1 MAALGL
7 TAIREIF
14 PAREPE
20 SDLAAA
26 LRLELLTDIVNLV
39 GPERYLEAV
48 KKAITMSSSRYD
60 CTVRKIRF
68 CAGLKESKPVDPAV
82 SAWKLVTDIVRK
94 HVRLGPEGQYRLE
107 PYYAIDGKSDDPRTA
122 SVYPVPEI
130 PEAVQEAVRGL
141 GGWRALANTLPEFWH
156 AKMKDFCALYSED
169 DALNNTAKR

>member
-107 PYYAIDGKSDDPRTA
+107 PYYAIDGKSDDPTA
-122 SVYPVPEI
+122 EPEKSLPTFSIYPVPEI
-130 PEAVQEAVRGL
+130 PEAVQEAVRAL

-156 AKMKDFCALYSED
+156 AKMKDFLTLYEE
-169 DALNNTAKR
+169 